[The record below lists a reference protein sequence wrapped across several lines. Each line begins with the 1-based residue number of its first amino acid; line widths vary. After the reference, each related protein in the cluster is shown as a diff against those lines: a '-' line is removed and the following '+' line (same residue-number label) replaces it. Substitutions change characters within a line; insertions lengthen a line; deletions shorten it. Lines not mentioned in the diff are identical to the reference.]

1 MVFLLRI
8 GSGSRFRDWRN
19 LRRIPRSEH
28 LELGELADRLGKR
41 AQFEVGQ
48 EELPRTVFLSLHDA
62 VEGYR
67 VAPLFKPF
75 KRPLWHTFVFSL

>member
-48 EELPRTVFLSLHDA
+48 EELPTVFQLHDA
-62 VEGYR
+62 VEGYSR
-67 VAPLFKPF
+67 SAL
-75 KRPLWHTFVFSL
+75 